1 VAYAIIQAGG
11 KQFRVTEGEVVR
23 VPSFTAKVGAS
34 VEFDVLIQSNGDRI
48 EVGAPTVDGSR
59 VTGVVVAHGRAPKI
73 IVFKKKRRKQ
83 YKKIHG
89 HRQDFTAVRIESIG
103 AQSKRSESEETEP
116 KETETKPVTREAT
129 GADAAEAQPA
139 AAPEATETASTET
152 AEAASGETTEE

>member
-1 VAYAIIQAGG
+1 MAYAIIQAGG
-11 KQFRVTEGEVVR
+11 KQFRVTEGQVVR
-23 VPSFTAKVGAS
+23 VPSFTAKIGSS

-59 VTGVVVAHGRAPKI
+59 VTGVVVEHGRAPKI

-103 AQSKRSESEETEP
+103 AQSKKSESEETEA
-116 KETETKPVTREAT
+116 KPATREAT
-129 GADAAEAQPA
+129 GADAEETKPA
-139 AAPEATETASTET
+139 AAPEATETVSTET
-152 AEAASGETTEE
+152 AEASGETEE